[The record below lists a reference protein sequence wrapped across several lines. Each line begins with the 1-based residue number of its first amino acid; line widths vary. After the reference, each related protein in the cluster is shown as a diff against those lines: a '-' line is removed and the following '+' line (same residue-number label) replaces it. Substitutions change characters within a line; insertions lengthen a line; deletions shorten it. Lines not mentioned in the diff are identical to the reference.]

1 MFLAAHQLVR
11 TALHGIRQSLFVG
24 GKLRFARV
32 QLGFG
37 AVQLCLCI
45 GQLLFCLR
53 KLTVCF
59 GFFVVVLGPGIGQ
72 LCTGILDQLRP
83 PGCALCPADGLYPC
97 GCVIHCCLIR
107 VRVII
112 IQAGIF
118 YFEIARRII
127 IRGQAALRQEHN
139 IIQLAV
145 TGGAALLVRGKM
157 LRVVNCFRLTCSVSS
172 GRVSTVPGSTGSP

>member
-1 MFLAAHQLVR
+1 MQLILKFQQLFLAAHQLVR
-11 TALHGIRQSLFVG
+11 TALHSIRQGLFVG

-45 GQLLFCLR
+45 GQLLLCLR

-83 PGCALCPADGLYPC
+83 PGRALCAADGLYPC

-107 VRVII
+107 IRVII

-118 YFEIARRII
+118 YFEIAHRII
-127 IRGQAALRQEHN
+127 IRG
-139 IIQLAV
+139 
-145 TGGAALLVRGKM
+145 
-157 LRVVNCFRLTCSVSS
+157 
-172 GRVSTVPGSTGSP
+172 